1 MVSIGITDKVGV
13 GQVMFFDDTRRR
25 FRRAAGS
32 LVALTVLAAAAACG
46 GDDGGSGGSGD
57 GAGTAST
64 VRLGYF
70 PNVTHA
76 TPVVGVAK
84 DFFAKR
90 LGSTKLETQTF
101 NAGPAEIEAMLGG
114 DLDVGFIGPNPAINA
129 FAKTNGQGIRIISGA
144 TSGGA
149 SLVVQPGINTA
160 ADLKGK
166 RIASPQLGNTQ
177 DVALR
182 AWLKENGMTPSSQG
196 VEGDVQVEPSEN
208 ATTLQLFQDKK
219 IDGAWVPEPWAS
231 RLVLDGGGK
240 VLVDEKTLWPGGKFV
255 TTHLIVRTEFL
266 EKNPATV
273 KALLEGVLDTDEW
286 IAKNSDEAKTT
297 VNGEIKRIT
306 TKPLAAEVLDRAWKN
321 IEITTD
327 PVAASL
333 KKSADDAIAAGL
345 LKEVDLKGI
354 YDLTLLREV
363 LKQRGGATVD
373 DAGLAKG

>member
-1 MVSIGITDKVGV
+1 MT
-13 GQVMFFDDTRRR
+13 
-25 FRRAAGS
+25 GS
-32 LVALTVLAAAAACG
+32 AVALLVLAASAACG
-46 GDDGGSGGSGD
+46 GDDAGGSGGGS
-57 GAGTAST
+57 GTAPAL
-64 VRLGYF
+64 RLGYF

-84 DFFAKR
+84 EFYAKR

-101 NAGPAEIEAMLGG
+101 NAGPAEIEAMLAG
-114 DLDVGFIGPNPAINA
+114 DLDAGYIGPNPAINA
-129 FAKTNGQGIRIISGA
+129 YAKTKGEGIRIIAGA

-149 SLVVQPGINTA
+149 ALVVQPGITKA

-166 RIASPQLGNTQ
+166 RLASPQLGNTQ

-182 AWLKENGMTPSSQG
+182 AWLKANGLTPSSQR
-196 VEGDVQVEPSEN
+196 EQGDVQVEPSEN
-208 ATTLQLFQDKK
+208 ATTLQLFGDRK

-266 EKNPATV
+266 QKYPETV
-273 KALLEGVLDTDEW
+273 KALLEGQVDTDEW
-286 IAKNSDEAKTT
+286 IAKNSAEAKST

-306 TKPLAAEVLDRAWKN
+306 TKPLKDPVLDRAWST
-321 IEITTD
+321 IEITND
-327 PVAASL
+327 PIAASL
-333 KKSADDAIAAGL
+333 KKSADDAVAAGL
-345 LKEVDLKGI
+345 LKQVDLKGI

-363 LKQRGGATVD
+363 LAGRGGAKVD

>member
-1 MVSIGITDKVGV
+1 MKVNNG
-13 GQVMFFDDTRRR
+13 RRILG
-25 FRRAAGS
+25 AAVALLLAGS
-32 LVALTVLAAAAACG
+32 VAACG
-46 GDDGGSGGSGD
+46 GDDSDSGSGD
-57 GAGTAST
+57 STATAST
-64 VRLGYF
+64 LRLGYF

-76 TPVVGVAK
+76 AAVVGVAK
-84 DFFAKR
+84 GFYTDK

-114 DLDVGFIGPNPAINA
+114 DLDAGYIGPSPAINA
-129 FAKTNGQGIRIISGA
+129 YVKTKGEGIRIIAGA

-149 SLVVQPGINTA
+149 SLVVQPGITSA

-166 RIASPQLGNTQ
+166 KIASPQLGNTQ

-182 AWLKENGMTPSSQG
+182 AWLKSQNLTPSSQG
-196 VEGDVQVEPSEN
+196 VTGDVSVEPTDN

-219 IDGAWVPEPWAS
+219 LDGAWVPEPWAS

-255 TTHLIVRTEFL
+255 TTNLIVRTEFL
-266 EKNPATV
+266 KKYPGTV
-273 KALLEGVLDTDEW
+273 KALLEGQVTTDEW
-286 IAKNSDEAKTT
+286 IGKNEAEAKTT
-297 VNGEIKRIT
+297 LNAELKRIT
-306 TKPLAAEVLDRAWKN
+306 TKALDPKVLDRAFSN

-327 PVAASL
+327 PLAASM
-333 KKSADDAIAAGL
+333 KTEADNAVGAGL
-345 LKEVDLKGI
+345 LKAPDLKGI

-363 LKQRGGATVD
+363 LKAHGGGTVD

>member
-1 MVSIGITDKVGV
+1 MGV
-13 GQVMFFDDTRRR
+13 LDSTRR
-25 FRRAAGS
+25 FRRAAGA
-32 LVALTVLAAAAACG
+32 LAALTVLAAASACG
-46 GDDGGSGGSGD
+46 GGDSGGAGS
-57 GAGTAST
+57 APGTAAT
-64 VRLGYF
+64 LRLGYF

-76 TPVVGVAK
+76 AGVVGVAK
-84 DFFAKR
+84 GFFGKR

-114 DLDVGFIGPNPAINA
+114 DLDAGFIGPNPAINA
-129 FAKTNGQGIRIISGA
+129 FAKTKGAGIRIVSGA

-149 SLVVQPGINTA
+149 ALVVQPGITSVA
-160 ADLKGK
+160 QLRGK
-166 RIASPQLGNTQ
+166 RLASPQLGNTQ

-182 AWLKENGMTPSSQG
+182 AWLTQNGLTPSSQG
-196 VEGDVQVEPSEN
+196 VQGDVQVEPTEN
-208 ATTLQLFQDKK
+208 ATMLQLFQDGK

-231 RLVLDGGGK
+231 RLVLEGGGR

-266 EKNPATV
+266 EKYPATV
-273 KALLEGVLDTDEW
+273 KALLEGLVDTDGW

-297 VNGEIKRIT
+297 VNAEIKRIT
-306 TKPLAAEVLDRAWKN
+306 TKALTPAVLDRAWKD

-345 LKEVDLKGI
+345 LKQVDLKGI

-363 LKQRGGATVD
+363 LAARGGPSVD

>member
-1 MVSIGITDKVGV
+1 MHEGSSNGSS
-13 GQVMFFDDTRRR
+13 RR
-25 FRRAAGS
+25 RRAAGAV
-32 LVALTVLAAAAACG
+32 VALSVLAAVAGCG
-46 GDDGGSGGSGD
+46 GNDD
-57 GAGTAST
+57 GAGDAAGTAAT
-64 VRLGYF
+64 LRLGYF

-76 TPVVGVAK
+76 APVIGVAK
-84 DFFAKR
+84 DFYAKR
-90 LGSTKLETQTF
+90 LGGTKLETQTF
-101 NAGPAEIEAMLGG
+101 NAGPAEVEAMLAG
-114 DLDVGFIGPNPAINA
+114 DLDAGYIGPNPAINA
-129 FAKTNGQGIRIISGA
+129 YAKTKGAGIRIIAGA

-149 SLVVQPGINTA
+149 SLVVQPGITSA
-160 ADLKGK
+160 AGLKGK

-182 AWLKENGMTPSSQG
+182 AWLKSNGLTPSSQG
-196 VEGDVQVEPSEN
+196 VTGDVQVEPSEN
-208 ATTLQLFQDKK
+208 ATTLQLFQDGK

-231 RLVLDGGGK
+231 RLVLEGGGK

-266 EKNPATV
+266 EKYPATV
-273 KALLEGVLDTDEW
+273 KGLLEGQVDTDDW
-286 IAKNSDEAKTT
+286 IGKNEAEAKTT
-297 VNGEIKRIT
+297 VNAELKRIT
-306 TKPLAAEVLDRAWKN
+306 TKPLKQPVLDRAWDN

-327 PVAASL
+327 PVASSL

-363 LKQRGGATVD
+363 LAGRGGAPVD

>member
-1 MVSIGITDKVGV
+1 MESIEITDKVGV
-13 GQVMFFDDTRRR
+13 GQVSFPDNTQRRL
-25 FRRAAGS
+25 RRAAGS
-32 LVALTVLAAAAACG
+32 LVALVVLAAAAACG
-46 GDDGGSGGSGD
+46 GDGGGSGD
-57 GAGTAST
+57 GPGTAAT
-64 VRLGYF
+64 LRLGYF
-70 PNVTHA
+70 PNVTHT

-84 DFFAKR
+84 DFFGKR

-101 NAGPAEIEAMLGG
+101 NAGPAEIEALLGG
-114 DLDVGFIGPNPAINA
+114 DLDAGFIGPNPAINA
-129 FAKTNGQGIRIISGA
+129 YAKTKGAGIRIIAGA

-149 SLVVQPGINTA
+149 SLVVQPGINAA
-160 ADLKGK
+160 ADLRGK

-182 AWLKENGMTPSSQG
+182 AWLKKNGLTPSSQG
-196 VEGDVQVEPSEN
+196 VAGDVQVEPSEN
-208 ATTLQLFQDKK
+208 ATTLQLFTDKK

-240 VLVDEKTLWPGGKFV
+240 VLVEEKTLWPGGKFV

-266 EKNPATV
+266 EKYPATV
-273 KALLEGVLDTDEW
+273 KALLEGQVDTDEW
-286 IAKNSDEAKTT
+286 IAKNPDQAKTT
-297 VNGEIKRIT
+297 VNAEIKRIT
-306 TKPLAAEVLDRAWKN
+306 TKALAPEVLDRAWAN

-333 KKSADDAIAAGL
+333 KKSADDAVAAGL

-363 LKQRGGATVD
+363 LSERGGATVD

>member
-1 MVSIGITDKVGV
+1 MKSIGITDKVGV
-13 GQVMFFDDTRRR
+13 RQVMFSDDTRRR

-46 GDDGGSGGSGD
+46 GDDGDSGG
-57 GAGTAST
+57 GAEGTAST

-129 FAKTNGQGIRIISGA
+129 YAKTKGEGIRIIAGG

-149 SLVVQPGINTA
+149 SLIVQPGINSA
-160 ADLKGK
+160 QDLRGK
-166 RIASPQLGNTQ
+166 RVASPQLGNTQ

-182 AWLKENGMTPSSQG
+182 AWLKKNGLTPSSQG
-196 VEGDVQVEPSEN
+196 VQGDVQVEPSEN
-208 ATTLQLFQDKK
+208 ATTLQLFQDRK

-240 VLVDEKTLWPGGKFV
+240 VLLDEKTLWPGGKFV
-255 TTHLIVRTEFL
+255 TTHLIVRTGFL
-266 EKNPATV
+266 KKHPATV

-286 IAKNSDEAKTT
+286 IGKNPAEAKTT

-306 TKPLAAEVLDRAWKN
+306 TKPLAPAVLDRAWEN

-333 KKSADDAIAAGL
+333 KKSADDAVAAGL

-354 YDLTLLREV
+354 YDLSLLREV
-363 LKQRGGATVD
+363 LEARGGTTVD
-373 DAGLAKG
+373 DAGLAQGQP

>member
-1 MVSIGITDKVGV
+1 MST
-13 GQVMFFDDTRRR
+13 FDSRRWL
-25 FRRAAGS
+25 RRAAGS
-32 LVALTVLAAAAACG
+32 VAALTVLATAACG
-46 GDDGGSGGSGD
+46 GDDSGSGGGGS
-57 GAGTAST
+57 AGTAST
-64 VRLGYF
+64 LRLGYF

-84 DFFAKR
+84 NFFSER

-101 NAGPAEIEAMLGG
+101 NAGPAEIEALLGG
-114 DLDVGFIGPNPAINA
+114 DLDAGFIGPNPAINA
-129 FAKTNGQGIRIISGA
+129 YAKTKGAGIRIISGA

-149 SLVVQPGINTA
+149 ALVVQPGIGSV

-182 AWLKENGMTPSSQG
+182 AWLKENGLTPSSQG
-196 VEGDVQVEPSEN
+196 EQGDVQVEPSEN

-266 EKNPATV
+266 EKYPATV
-273 KALLEGVLDTDEW
+273 KALLEGQVDTDEW
-286 IAKNSDEAKTT
+286 IAKNNEDAKST
-297 VNGEIKRIT
+297 VNAEIKRIT
-306 TKPLAAEVLDRAWKN
+306 TKALAPAVLDRAWKN

-345 LKEVDLKGI
+345 LQKVDLKGI

-363 LKQRGGATVD
+363 LAGRGSATVD